1 MNKREIQLFNA
12 LSLDRE
18 ENARVFKKTS
28 VNVMPSIVDK
38 YSEQA
43 HFIYELLQ
51 NADDACATSAKFILT
66 QQHLIFIHDG
76 KRHFSISDP
85 ATEDEDR
92 ANGKLGDI
100 NAITAIGLSTKTT
113 DATIGKFGVG
123 FKSVFQYTRSPHI
136 YDSNCNFKIEDYV
149 VPRLIDD
156 DMSDLYG
163 RRNDETMF
171 CLPFNPDG
179 DGAQTAYEDIAL
191 KLRNLNHP
199 LLFLQHLQTVS
210 YECDDFKG
218 SYTKQ
223 LEKSYAFGDTTA
235 EHILLHD
242 VVELF
247 DDEDDYVDD
256 NDECVYE
263 EDGDDDESNSQLSI
277 WLFSR
282 QTNKGHRYC
291 VGFFADGDG
300 YLFPAAHFPA
310 FCFFPTQVAT
320 NLNFIVHAPFQLTDS
335 REGIKGGNKH
345 NDEMIACLAKLAAD
359 AIVLLRQIGETESK
373 HIIDDAIIKVIP
385 WNSADFSTRYA
396 STSFRPFYEAVV
408 AVFKTRKIIPTR
420 NGYTTKDNAYW
431 ASNPDIVKLFSDE
444 QLAALYGN
452 ESAHFVFTT
461 RGRDETKRNAPQ
473 LCAFIDSIVNDTTDD
488 ASIANH
494 IDSAFIEAQETAW
507 LHDFYRWISNSKERQ
522 KMFKEKPIFIN
533 REGRA
538 TRAFDESGN
547 AILFLPYDCT
557 QIPSDYPTVHPSLI
571 ENEETKKILK
581 DIGISEP
588 TQWDFI
594 YKYICPKFHDSSI
607 RPQTTSSESQLND
620 AIAKSR
626 ADFGIVFDFY
636 CNACLSGTADSETKF
651 RFLDELRNCTFLV
664 GIKTPQFQER
674 KLFKA
679 TDLYMPTSELKH
691 YLEIVDDQ
699 FIVDTDFYRPCIGER
714 QTQFEQFLTALGCM
728 KDVACTSTTTTVYPP
743 RIGRTQLQIDN
754 QWPDPEYRCYY
765 EPMLYIEPSIVGS
778 EKYVEYIESHGD
790 MARSLLLWNV
800 LLQRPSQYPRSFNDE
815 LTGKCHYRRQ
825 SSKKPFYVMDFTSH
839 CTRMLRNGKWLFDK
853 NGNAKSPNELTKDVL
868 NPAYDI
874 DASAASKLFKFLGIA
889 DSKDD
894 KFARVEAILDES
906 NFSIRD
912 KENTMFAMEIVNDG
926 FTKEDYEAFK
936 AWKRIN
942 EIATPAPITA
952 YTNSRKAYTST
963 TNTKTDDA
971 SESTEQSDTPDER
984 ISSLDRILRELEA
997 QYRVISDNQ
1006 TDDASESTEQSDAPD
1021 ECESSLGRILREI
1034 EARRLEQ
1041 IEKRPKADGDD
1052 QIDDDVTIDS
1062 RDEQFLYL
1070 IETAKYHFDAL
1081 RNILNEIK
1089 RLYIS

>member
-179 DGAQTAYEDIAL
+179 DGAQTAYEDIAF

-256 NDECVYE
+256 DDECVYE

-557 QIPSDYPTVHPSLI
+557 QIPSDYPTVHPSLVD
-571 ENEETKKILK
+571 NEETKKILK

-728 KDVACTSTTTTVYPP
+728 KDVACTSTTTVYPP

-754 QWPDPEYRCYY
+754 Q
-765 EPMLYIEPSIVGS
+765 
-778 EKYVEYIESHGD
+778 
-790 MARSLLLWNV
+790 
-800 LLQRPSQYPRSFNDE
+800 
-815 LTGKCHYRRQ
+815 
-825 SSKKPFYVMDFTSH
+825 
-839 CTRMLRNGKWLFDK
+839 
-853 NGNAKSPNELTKDVL
+853 
-868 NPAYDI
+868 
-874 DASAASKLFKFLGIA
+874 
-889 DSKDD
+889 
-894 KFARVEAILDES
+894 
-906 NFSIRD
+906 
-912 KENTMFAMEIVNDG
+912 
-926 FTKEDYEAFK
+926 
-936 AWKRIN
+936 
-942 EIATPAPITA
+942 
-952 YTNSRKAYTST
+952 
-963 TNTKTDDA
+963 
-971 SESTEQSDTPDER
+971 
-984 ISSLDRILRELEA
+984 
-997 QYRVISDNQ
+997 
-1006 TDDASESTEQSDAPD
+1006 
-1021 ECESSLGRILREI
+1021 
-1034 EARRLEQ
+1034 
-1041 IEKRPKADGDD
+1041 
-1052 QIDDDVTIDS
+1052 
-1062 RDEQFLYL
+1062 
-1070 IETAKYHFDAL
+1070 
-1081 RNILNEIK
+1081 
-1089 RLYIS
+1089 

>member
-179 DGAQTAYEDIAL
+179 DGAQTAYEDIAF

-256 NDECVYE
+256 DDECVYE

-396 STSFRPFYEAVV
+396 STSLRPFYEAVV

-507 LHDFYRWISNSKERQ
+507 LHDFYRWITNSKERQ

-538 TRAFDESGN
+538 TRAFDKSGN

-557 QIPSDYPTVHPSLI
+557 QIPSDYPTVHPSLV

-691 YLEIVDDQ
+691 YL
-699 FIVDTDFYRPCIGER
+699 GER

-800 LLQRPSQYPRSFNDE
+800 LLQRPSQYPCSFNDE

-942 EIATPAPITA
+942 EIATPAPIAA

-1006 TDDASESTEQSDAPD
+1006 TDDASESTEQSDTPD

>member
-1 MNKREIQLFNA
+1 
-12 LSLDRE
+12 
-18 ENARVFKKTS
+18 
-28 VNVMPSIVDK
+28 
-38 YSEQA
+38 
-43 HFIYELLQ
+43 
-51 NADDACATSAKFILT
+51 
-66 QQHLIFIHDG
+66 
-76 KRHFSISDP
+76 
-85 ATEDEDR
+85 
-92 ANGKLGDI
+92 
-100 NAITAIGLSTKTT
+100 
-113 DATIGKFGVG
+113 
-123 FKSVFQYTRSPHI
+123 
-136 YDSNCNFKIEDYV
+136 
-149 VPRLIDD
+149 
-156 DMSDLYG
+156 
-163 RRNDETMF
+163 
-171 CLPFNPDG
+171 
-179 DGAQTAYEDIAL
+179 
-191 KLRNLNHP
+191 
-199 LLFLQHLQTVS
+199 
-210 YECDDFKG
+210 
-218 SYTKQ
+218 
-223 LEKSYAFGDTTA
+223 
-235 EHILLHD
+235 
-242 VVELF
+242 
-247 DDEDDYVDD
+247 
-256 NDECVYE
+256 
-263 EDGDDDESNSQLSI
+263 
-277 WLFSR
+277 
-282 QTNKGHRYC
+282 
-291 VGFFADGDG
+291 
-300 YLFPAAHFPA
+300 
-310 FCFFPTQVAT
+310 
-320 NLNFIVHAPFQLTDS
+320 
-335 REGIKGGNKH
+335 
-345 NDEMIACLAKLAAD
+345 
-359 AIVLLRQIGETESK
+359 
-373 HIIDDAIIKVIP
+373 
-385 WNSADFSTRYA
+385 
-396 STSFRPFYEAVV
+396 
-408 AVFKTRKIIPTR
+408 
-420 NGYTTKDNAYW
+420 
-431 ASNPDIVKLFSDE
+431 
-444 QLAALYGN
+444 
-452 ESAHFVFTT
+452 
-461 RGRDETKRNAPQ
+461 
-473 LCAFIDSIVNDTTDD
+473 
-488 ASIANH
+488 
-494 IDSAFIEAQETAW
+494 
-507 LHDFYRWISNSKERQ
+507 
-522 KMFKEKPIFIN
+522 MFKEKPIFIN

-538 TRAFDESGN
+538 TRAFDKSGN

-557 QIPSDYPTVHPSLI
+557 QIPSDYPTVHPSLV

-942 EIATPAPITA
+942 EIATPAPIAA

-971 SESTEQSDTPDER
+971 SESTEQSDTPDNR

-1006 TDDASESTEQSDAPD
+1006 TDDASESTEQSDTPD

>member
-728 KDVACTSTTTTVYPP
+728 KDVACTSTTTVYPP

>member
-113 DATIGKFGVG
+113 DATIGRFGVG

-256 NDECVYE
+256 DDECVYE

-291 VGFFADGDG
+291 VGFFADCDG

-494 IDSAFIEAQETAW
+494 IDSALIQA
-507 LHDFYRWISNSKERQ
+507 RWISNSKERQ

-538 TRAFDESGN
+538 TRAFDKSGN

-557 QIPSDYPTVHPSLI
+557 QIPSDYPTVHPSLV

-971 SESTEQSDTPDER
+971 SESTEQSDTPDNR

-1006 TDDASESTEQSDAPD
+1006 TDDASESTEQSDTPD